1 MWYGVLEIL
10 RKTLDSQLYVRNVT
24 FKSTEHEDYNCDQ
37 RVMAYRKAKEGN

>member
-10 RKTLDSQLYVRNVT
+10 RKTLESHFYVRNVT

-37 RVMAYRKAKEGN
+37 RVMAHRKAEEVN